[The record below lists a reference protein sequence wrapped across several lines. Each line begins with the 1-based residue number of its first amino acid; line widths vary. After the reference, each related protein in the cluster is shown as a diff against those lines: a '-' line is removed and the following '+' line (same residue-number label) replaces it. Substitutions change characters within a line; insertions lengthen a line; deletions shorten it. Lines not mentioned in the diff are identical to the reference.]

1 MEIKVHLK
9 LLSLVVFSFIVNIY
23 AEESTPEKIY
33 SIRKAMYP
41 AEWYIEQS
49 KVWQQEVEKNPK
61 NSEAWLNYYRA
72 TRYATQ
78 FSPKEERGDRDICDK
93 IVQDMEKHIL
103 KSFEYYYVKYYH
115 HNDPEHI
122 EYLEKAY
129 ELQPENPL
137 TYYDFIA
144 QYERMREKEKM
155 AFFCR
160 KLYESQDIIS
170 SLLDYNYN
178 VLISTNENAILFT
191 NGDNDTY
198 PLWLLQ
204 KVKGIRTDV
213 MVVNLSLAH
222 DIKYLKK
229 LMEEQD
235 INIKKVNPKEF
246 DVGILIN
253 EIQEQAP
260 DRPIYFAVT
269 VAPYY
274 RENLEDNLYLT
285 GIVFQYSKERFDN
298 IAVMKNNFENRYRL
312 DYLTY
317 DWYNESNIS
326 YNMMLQKMN
335 LNYIAGTIQLYK
347 HYRLSGD
354 LAKADYWW
362 NLGFIIADNA
372 DNEQGMKY
380 LNEIK

>member
-1 MEIKVHLK
+1 
-9 LLSLVVFSFIVNIY
+9 
-23 AEESTPEKIY
+23 
-33 SIRKAMYP
+33 
-41 AEWYIEQS
+41 
-49 KVWQQEVEKNPK
+49 VWQQEVEKNPK

-78 FSPKEERGDRDICDK
+78 FSPKEERGDRDIRDK